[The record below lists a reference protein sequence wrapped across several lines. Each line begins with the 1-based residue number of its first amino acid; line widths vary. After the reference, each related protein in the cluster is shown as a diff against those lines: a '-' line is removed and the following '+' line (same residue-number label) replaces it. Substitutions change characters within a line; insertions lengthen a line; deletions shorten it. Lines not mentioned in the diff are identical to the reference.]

1 MGPNGLQNSSL
12 NYVMRRK
19 EQTKQIEENIQM
31 LKRIHFA
38 RPTINYQAQVKHAV
52 KSDELKRRITNSGT
66 RYAMVQAAREVILKA
81 EGGPEASALGVS
93 KQVRDKM
100 NSTGFK
106 YGKSSNGF
114 RAASSSANRRS

>member
-38 RPTINYQAQVKHAV
+38 RPTINYQAQVKHAE

-81 EGGPEASALGVS
+81 ENTGENNGLGAS
-93 KQVRDKM
+93 K
-100 NSTGFK
+100 
-106 YGKSSNGF
+106 
-114 RAASSSANRRS
+114 